1 MKYSS
6 YARMVNGKESL
17 MWYPWMASIQVF
29 TARATGTVST
39 GINMKEAII
48 SQGECGGAL
57 ISYRCTIC

>member
-1 MKYSS
+1 
-6 YARMVNGKESL
+6 MVNAKESL